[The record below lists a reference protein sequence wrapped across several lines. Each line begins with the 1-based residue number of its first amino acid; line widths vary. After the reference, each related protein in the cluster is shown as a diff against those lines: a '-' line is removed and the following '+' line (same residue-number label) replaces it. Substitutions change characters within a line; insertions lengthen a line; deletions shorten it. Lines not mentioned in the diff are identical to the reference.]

1 MAKTSWDTERIRDKR
16 PSGRTRRTARC
27 ARTNIGNFGEF
38 AEVPGADEIAVAT
51 LLLRNLQL
59 LQFNAHEFFETR
71 LGERHRFRGGR
82 SVYLGVAIYPTVAR
96 FNHDCYPAVT
106 R

>member
-1 MAKTSWDTERIRDKR
+1 M
-16 PSGRTRRTARC
+16 GRMHRTGSY
-27 ARTNIGNFGEF
+27 TNIGNFGEF
-38 AEVPGADEIAVAT
+38 AEVPGAEEIIVAA

-71 LGERHRFRGGR
+71 LSAGHRFRG
-82 SVYLGVAIYPTVAR
+82 SHPVYLGVAIYPTVAR

>member
-1 MAKTSWDTERIRDKR
+1 MQNARRGRRAGGGEGGEERAAALI
-16 PSGRTRRTARC
+16 SETFC
-27 ARTNIGNFGEF
+27 EF
-38 AEVPGADEIAVAT
+38 AEVPGAEEIIVAA

-71 LGERHRFRGGR
+71 VSAGHRFRGSR
-82 SVYLGVAIYPTVAR
+82 PVYLGVAIYPTVAR